1 MKKRTVP
8 HLSLSITYLR
18 PDAGDLSDDY
28 HPTRP
33 ADKVY
38 CAELAICRIG
48 EEPTRKRMK
57 KGLGGLYT
65 VVQAHTSLW
74 HTHTHDLGCGSEPA
88 RRVPKANARA
98 AAAAASVGLGPG
110 LGLGLGLG
118 LRFGLGIP
126 MSPYISLYL
135 APRRA
140 ARCRPRRARSWAR
153 GRGSGSWATPG
164 QGEG

>member
-74 HTHTHDLGCGSEPA
+74 HTHTRSRLRIGASQASAQGECASSG
-88 RRVPKANARA
+88 RRGICRIRARA
-98 AAAAASVGLGPG
+98 RARARVGG
-110 LGLGLGLG
+110 LGLGLG
-118 LRFGLGIP
+118 F
-126 MSPYISLYL
+126 
-135 APRRA
+135 
-140 ARCRPRRARSWAR
+140 
-153 GRGSGSWATPG
+153 
-164 QGEG
+164 ED

>member
-74 HTHTHDLGCGSEPA
+74 HTHTHTRSRLRIGASQASAQGECASSG
-88 RRVPKANARA
+88 RRGICRIRARA
-98 AAAAASVGLGPG
+98 RARARVGG
-110 LGLGLGLG
+110 LGLGLG
-118 LRFGLGIP
+118 F
-126 MSPYISLYL
+126 
-135 APRRA
+135 
-140 ARCRPRRARSWAR
+140 
-153 GRGSGSWATPG
+153 
-164 QGEG
+164 ED